1 MKTAGGGG
9 RWGRGVMAGLGDL
22 CQVPYTLSHKAVC
35 TLFGSSKR
43 KMAARWY
50 FNIFQLELIDP
61 FFGMTF
67 TLMAKWLATAE
78 PFTEVLEWHFPPFI
92 TFFINAVLHSF
103 INHQCKLDTSNHKL
117 LPRDYHN
124 KSNTF
129 YLYWVCVD
137 TRGHLTGSEDSHSTS
152 MK

>member
-1 MKTAGGGG
+1 MKTPGGGG

-61 FFGMTF
+61 FFWHDLYTNGQMIGNSRAIHRSTGV
-67 TLMAKWLATAE
+67 TLSLLMQFCTALSIISANLT
-78 PFTEVLEWHFPPFI
+78 PQTTSCSPVIIIISQIRFI
-92 TFFINAVLHSF
+92 CIEFVSTLG
-103 INHQCKLDTSNHKL
+103 DT
-117 LPRDYHN
+117 
-124 KSNTF
+124 
-129 YLYWVCVD
+129 
-137 TRGHLTGSEDSHSTS
+137 
-152 MK
+152 